1 MPDKHQRSDDDQ
13 KNRQYEAP
21 ADQAEGERDRNTTTK
36 VGRTPGQA
44 EGERDPAKTDL
55 DRKPYGKNQ

>member
-1 MPDKHQRSDDDQ
+1 MSDKQSNDR
-13 KNRQYEAP
+13 NRTEPEYEVP
-21 ADQAEGERDRNTTTK
+21 ADQAEGERDRNTATK

-55 DRKPYGKNQ
+55 DRKPYRKQS